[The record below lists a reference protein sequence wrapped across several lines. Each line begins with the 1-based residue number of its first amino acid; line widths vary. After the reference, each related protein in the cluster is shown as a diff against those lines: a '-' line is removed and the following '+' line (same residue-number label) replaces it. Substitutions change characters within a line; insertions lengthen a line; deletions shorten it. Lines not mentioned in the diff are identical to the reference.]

1 MAADQPR
8 TCSRPKLLR
17 DKRSNNAT
25 RVPIER
31 WEFLAVAVAA
41 ETVPCKKL
49 APLPVIWPPRWLRKE
64 KATIAKGYANP
75 IGDVHVEFPSPTPI
89 ASRPA

>member
-1 MAADQPR
+1 MNHKGAHAREATSRLRGSALACADVNHV
-8 TCSRPKLLR
+8 L
-17 DKRSNNAT
+17 AT
-25 RVPIER
+25 
-31 WEFLAVAVAA
+31 
-41 ETVPCKKL
+41 ETIPYKKL
-49 APLPVIWPPRWLRKE
+49 APLPVIGPPRWPRKE